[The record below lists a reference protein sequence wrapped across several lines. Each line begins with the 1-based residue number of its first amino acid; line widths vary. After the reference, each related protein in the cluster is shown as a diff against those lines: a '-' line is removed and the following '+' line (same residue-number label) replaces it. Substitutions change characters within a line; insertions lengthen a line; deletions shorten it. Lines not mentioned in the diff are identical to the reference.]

1 MNYGH
6 LIIITSSIEGAIVAG
21 FIAAATGGN
30 YVWGEVGMVALGG
43 AIAGALIPFILISMF
58 DFEAEAKK

>member
-6 LIIITSSIEGAIVAG
+6 LILITSTIEGALVAG
-21 FIAAATGGN
+21 MITAATGGN

-43 AIAGALIPFILISMF
+43 AIVGALIPFILLSMF
-58 DFEAEAKK
+58 DFEEEMKK